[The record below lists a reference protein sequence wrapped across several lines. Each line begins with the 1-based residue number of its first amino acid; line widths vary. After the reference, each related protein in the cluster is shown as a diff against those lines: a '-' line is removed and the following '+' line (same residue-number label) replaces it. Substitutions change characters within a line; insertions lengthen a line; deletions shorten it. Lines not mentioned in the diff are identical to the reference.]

1 MVGTG
6 GEKEEW
12 MAWKKK
18 KRIPGKNKYY
28 SVSRKF
34 LRENKTNKE
43 FEIILNS
50 LTLEDIIALK
60 LELSMKSSGVP
71 IYGIPLW
78 KAVRDICKDGM
89 MKLALSATRSKREAA
104 NFLGLQLVEFK
115 NELSRMNIETFF
127 EEEKEDG
134 RRERE

>member
-1 MVGTG
+1 VVGTG
-6 GEKEEW
+6 GRKESL
-12 MAWKKK
+12 MSWKKK
-18 KRIPGKNKYY
+18 KRIQGKNKYY

-60 LELSMKSSGVP
+60 LELAMKSSGVP

-78 KAVRDICKDGM
+78 KSVRNICKDGM

-104 NFLGLQLVEFK
+104 NFLGLPLVDFK
-115 NELSRMNIETFF
+115 STLKRMDIESFF
-127 EEEKEDG
+127 EEKEVK
-134 RRERE
+134 